1 MDDTFDVLPR
11 TTEGDVSMGGWH
23 YGEAALGSCDSA
35 LVTGF
40 CARLPSAVS
49 CFNCGVSPTFDYTTT
64 KEADLSDNPVTFPD
78 SKNIQEKNYSS
89 VPASGIS
96 SSLGKY

>member
-1 MDDTFDVLPR
+1 MDNTSAVLPR
-11 TTEGDVSMGGWH
+11 TAEGDVSMGGWH
-23 YGEAALGSCDSA
+23 GEVSLGSCDSA

-96 SSLGKY
+96 SLGKY